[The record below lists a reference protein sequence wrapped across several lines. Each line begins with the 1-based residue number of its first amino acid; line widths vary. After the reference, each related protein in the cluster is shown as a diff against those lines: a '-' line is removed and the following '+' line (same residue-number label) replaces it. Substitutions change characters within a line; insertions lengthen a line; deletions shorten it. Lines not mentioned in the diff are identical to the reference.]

1 MRNKMYYAQ
10 TWDEIANMLADEADR
25 IEQEAANGKTGLSR
39 LQILD
44 IIKRRGYFVV
54 CKYSWR
60 DDNLRAKLRK
70 MRNEGLLD
78 AEFCKKDIYYR
89 MKKGA
94 GNA

>member
-1 MRNKMYYAQ
+1 MAKQ
-10 TWDEIANMLADEADR
+10 
-25 IEQEAANGKTGLSR
+25 GLSR

-60 DDNLRAKLRK
+60 DDNLRTKLRK
-70 MRNEGLLD
+70 MRNEGLLE

-89 MKKGA
+89 MKKEAPMPDLKAAAMEGERDA
-94 GNA
+94 